1 LRGGLFPGSR
11 AIETARAPVATDF
24 LPGLRAW
31 FSRRARPFEVED
43 LVQEVM
49 LRMQVRRSDASIENL
64 QGYLFKVAAAVLVD
78 HGRRGL
84 VRHRDS
90 QVEFTELH
98 HPVEGLTPERVFE
111 GKEKIARLVAGL
123 ESLGER
129 TRTVFVLNRFEGMSY
144 AEVAATLGISVSAVE
159 KHIMKALRHLISL
172 GLP

>member
-1 LRGGLFPGSR
+1 
-11 AIETARAPVATDF
+11 
-24 LPGLRAW
+24 
-31 FSRRARPFEVED
+31 
-43 LVQEVM
+43 M